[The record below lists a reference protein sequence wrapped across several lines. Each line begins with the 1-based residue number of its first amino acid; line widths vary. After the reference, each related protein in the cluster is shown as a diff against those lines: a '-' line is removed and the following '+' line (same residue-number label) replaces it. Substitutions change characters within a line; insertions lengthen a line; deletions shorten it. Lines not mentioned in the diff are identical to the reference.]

1 MSPTDAAFLE
11 LADSRAWNSS
21 ASLRP
26 TSCEREVGFALGFIE
41 AGVDLGF
48 LDLPRERGLINAEG
62 GSCRSPRD
70 LKGSLAE
77 DPTYSLNSLF
87 FSPIQETF

>member
-48 LDLPRERGLINAEG
+48 LICRENEALLMLREGPVVALEISKDL
-62 GSCRSPRD
+62 
-70 LKGSLAE
+70 
-77 DPTYSLNSLF
+77 
-87 FSPIQETF
+87 

>member
-26 TSCEREVGFALGFIE
+26 TSCEVGFALGFIE

-48 LDLPRERGLINAEG
+48 LICRENEALLMLRRGPVVALEISKDL
-62 GSCRSPRD
+62 
-70 LKGSLAE
+70 
-77 DPTYSLNSLF
+77 
-87 FSPIQETF
+87 